1 MREEK
6 MTKKDEEKK
15 ERRKHGSF
23 FWFILTLLAGTVA
36 CIAIA
41 ASVILGRYGLY
52 DSTEM
57 FRNNVNERLLKNYAV
72 YALSDYNDDFG
83 LEQLEKTNFRYG
95 VYSTDDPSSVNLE
108 KESSYIVC
116 TLPED
121 VLTGD
126 KTDLFKYSATLG
138 EYSIFQYDVDHLPGI
153 EAYITNWGYYND
165 SNVISEQHQISQFLY
180 AWNTDMAYVLT
191 DDNYYFPVTLSIDMS
206 ELYQAY
212 RGQDFDLYS
221 ENRTDWSDVV
231 KEYCNMYI
239 SSEDGEYADYV
250 DIYASDV
257 KVCKS
262 EDLSNYTSA
271 VKCDFDSWQIDF
283 QDWTITTE
291 QTSDEIVTG
300 KDCYLIACVADPL
313 DVSKDDLFV
322 RAEPWV
328 DRACEW
334 RALPIVVA
342 VIFGILTIVCFV
354 FFVIRFIVF
363 IKKGGKYLSYQ
374 CRENVGLLWRAIIIC
389 VLCTLAEF
397 IVLAAAL
404 DEGASEIVVMGW
416 VFQTIVL
423 VPLFIVGVL
432 QLNKIA
438 KGAERLANGNLHT
451 PVDTKRMF
459 YDFKKIGDG
468 INSASVGLEK
478 ALDERMKSE
487 RFKTELISNVSHDIK
502 TPLTSI
508 ISYVELLRE
517 QPEEEPANREYLGT
531 LERQAIKLKKLLED
545 LIEAS
550 KAQTGNLKAELS
562 PCNVNMVLH
571 QVIGEYE
578 ERLAASELILKIHV
592 PEEPINILADTKH
605 LQRVLDNLLVNVSKY
620 SQPGTRVYINLTG
633 GSENA
638 AIEIKN
644 TSREMLNLASDE
656 LLERFTRGDSSRGS
670 EGNGLG
676 LSIAQSLME
685 LMNGKLNLVVDGD
698 LFKVILL
705 FPRVTDMPETTNP

>member
-1 MREEK
+1 
-6 MTKKDEEKK
+6 MTKKDDEKK
-15 ERRKHGSF
+15 ERRKHGAI
-23 FWFILTLLAGTVA
+23 FWLILTLITGTIACLAT
-36 CIAIA
+36 A
-41 ASVILGRYGLY
+41 AAVLLGQYGLY
-52 DSTEM
+52 DSTRM
-57 FRNNVNERLLKNYAV
+57 FRNNVNDRLLKNYAV
-72 YALSDYNDDFG
+72 YALSDYSDDFR

-116 TLPED
+116 NLPEE
-121 VLTGD
+121 VLAGD
-126 KTDLFKYSATLG
+126 KSELFKYSATLG
-138 EYSIFQYDVDHLPGI
+138 EYSIFQYDIDNLPGI

-165 SNVISEQHQISQFLY
+165 SNVISEQRHISRFLY

-191 DDNYYFPVTLSIDMS
+191 DDNYYFPVTLSMDMS
-206 ELYQAY
+206 ELYQIY
-212 RGQDFDLYS
+212 RGQEFDLYS
-221 ENRTDWSDVV
+221 EDRTGWSDDVI
-231 KEYCNMYI
+231 EHCNMYI
-239 SSEDGEYADYV
+239 CTEYGDCV
-250 DIYASDV
+250 DIYPSDV
-257 KVCKS
+257 TVCKS
-262 EDLSNYTSA
+262 EDLSDYVSA
-271 VKCDFDSWQIDF
+271 SKCDFDSWEIDF
-283 QDWTITTE
+283 QDWTITTSM
-291 QTSDEIVTG
+291 TSDEIITG
-300 KDCYLIACVADPL
+300 TDCYLIACVASPL
-313 DVSKDDLFV
+313 DMSKDDLFV
-322 RAEPWV
+322 RAKPWV
-328 DRACEW
+328 DLACDW
-334 RALPIVVA
+334 KALPIVVA
-342 VIFGILTIVCFV
+342 VIFGILSVICFV
-354 FFVIRFIVF
+354 FFMIRFIAF
-363 IKKGGKYLSYQ
+363 IGKGGKYLSYQ
-374 CRENVGLLWRAIIIC
+374 CRENVGLLWRAIGIC
-389 VLCTLAEF
+389 ILCTVAEA
-397 IVLAAAL
+397 IVLGAAINENAY
-404 DEGASEIVVMGW
+404 EVIIIGW
-416 VFQTIVL
+416 LFQTIVL
-423 VPLFIVGVL
+423 IPLFIVGVL

-459 YDFKKIGDG
+459 YDFKKIGNG

-517 QPEEEPANREYLGT
+517 QPEDEPANREYLGT

-550 KAQTGNLKAELS
+550 KAQTGNLKTVLT
-562 PCNVNMVLH
+562 PCNVNTVLH

-592 PEEPINILADTKH
+592 PEEPINIMADTKH

-633 GSENA
+633 GSDNA

-644 TSREMLNLASDE
+644 TSREALSMNSDE
-656 LLERFTRGDSSRGS
+656 LLERFSRGDSSRGS

-685 LMNGKLNLVVDGD
+685 LMNGRLNLVVDGD

-705 FPRVTDMPETTNP
+705 FPRVTDIPENNNP